1 NPELLKRGRYAAI
14 MRSSEGWDEEERTLL
29 QRYMDEVYRRF
40 VARVAEGRRLT
51 PAEVDEIGRGRI
63 WSGLDALE
71 VGLVDELGDVE
82 HAVSLAKRLVG
93 LPQGADVRD
102 FHAPPKLVLPVGDTP
117 EAV

>member
-1 NPELLKRGRYAAI
+1 
-14 MRSSEGWDEEERTLL
+14 
-29 QRYMDEVYRRF
+29 EVYRRF

-93 LPQGADVRD
+93 LPQDADVRD

-117 EAV
+117 EAVLQTLAPLLTERALLVPDAVLTVR